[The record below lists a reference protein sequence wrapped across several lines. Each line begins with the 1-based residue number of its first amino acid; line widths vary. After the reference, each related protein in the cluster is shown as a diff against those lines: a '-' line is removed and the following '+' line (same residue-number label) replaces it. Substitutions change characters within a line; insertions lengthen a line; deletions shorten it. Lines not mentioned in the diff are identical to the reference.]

1 MKILIDLSI
10 LKNVNCGLG
19 QVALNYGYYFRDTYT
34 PIEGETVYL
43 LVPKSFIGAFGDKV
57 RYIQARKIL
66 RVFPF
71 LTGIR
76 FDVWHA
82 IHQLVALLAIC
93 PPLCADYSRF
103 QFRVRKT
110 RR

>member
-34 PIEGETVYL
+34 PRQGEDIYL
-43 LVPKSFIGAFGDKV
+43 LVPKDYVGAFGNNVHYVCAK
-57 RYIQARKIL
+57 KIY
-66 RVFPF
+66 RIFPW
-71 LTGIR
+71 LIGKR

-82 IHQLVALLAIC
+82 IHQ
-93 PPLCADYSRF
+93 
-103 QFRVRKT
+103 
-110 RR
+110 